1 MPDRMLVGFV
11 SGGPRWL
18 IEAAGQDRSELWRDF
33 HRFGERGDAKR
44 WLCTNILQAEIDP
57 SDAEPVALPVTLS
70 DLRTVLAEIEAY
82 ACEEGCT
89 YFADG
94 CASAAQA
101 LTRRT
106 VEDAPRLADIRRC
119 IGFSDVQLKALQA
132 INHAGICGGIGS
144 WNDLGVGGERY
155 DNLSERLFAA
165 VKVSIASLANSTYC
179 S

>member
-1 MPDRMLVGFV
+1 MLVGFV

-33 HRFGERGDAKR
+33 HPFGERGDAKR
-44 WLCTNILQAEIDP
+44 WLCINILQAEIDP

-82 ACEEGCT
+82 AREEGCT

-94 CASAAQA
+94 FASAAQA

-119 IGFSDVQLKALQA
+119 IGFSDAQLKVLQA
-132 INHAGICGGIGS
+132 INRAWVFGCMGS
-144 WNDLGVGGERY
+144 
-155 DNLSERLFAA
+155 
-165 VKVSIASLANSTYC
+165 
-179 S
+179 